1 MGRAKPSAP
10 EHTSTP
16 VLSPISDDRDD
27 VMDLHWPPVSSWA
40 QGKHTVLRSWPD
52 KMPAPCQH
60 LFLRHWWDIGTHAV
74 GAKEWRRAWKCW
86 ELNRVKEGWRWIN
99 GAKKYRGGSKI
110 VNDRDVKKLKPH
122 GTIIPL
128 QQGFDK
134 RCSHCLL
141 KKCYNMRIKR
151 ASVLITIT
159 SPANYF
165 LSPFLFFLTQRAK
178 MISPIRFKKPG
189 RVHNS
194 TNLLVQTSF

>member
-16 VLSPISDDRDD
+16 VLSPISDARDD

-99 GAKKYRGGSKI
+99 GAKKYRGWSKI
-110 VNDRDVKKLKPH
+110 VNDRDVKKWKPH

-134 RCSHCLL
+134 QCSHCLL
-141 KKCYNMRIKR
+141 KKMLQYEDQKGKR
-151 ASVLITIT
+151 VNY
-159 SPANYF
+159 NYF
-165 LSPFLFFLTQRAK
+165 TCKLFLVTLPVFFFDTESQNNFSHQ
-178 MISPIRFKKPG
+178 I
-189 RVHNS
+189 
-194 TNLLVQTSF
+194 